1 MQALDSLKR
10 VLVGIPLILFAGC
23 EFLTDSSNDNA
34 SAGTE
39 WEAGTNLTAEYGG
52 YEFTPEQPAF
62 GDPTFAKIDAE
73 EQAVQVESMDL
84 ASLRDGIVLRIQWGQ
99 LRGNPELE
107 QATDWSGRIA
117 ISAGGIAVLRTIAFE
132 APGDHLLPRESRQ
145 VLGFV
150 SHTRPHFDGLL
161 LAIHPG
167 DAADVS
173 FGMET
178 GPFTRRWTLE
188 ELRGIQTVIPVDDL
202 GNAVAIEAITFDPA
216 CPNGFVRGHWVQR
229 DETRG
234 VFRGLW
240 ATELGHSV
248 GYIRGHFGMNE
259 AGEHVW
265 FGKIIGRDGKVL
277 GLARGQWLPSDTAEV
292 PGGTFAGH
300 WVAENRELQG
310 GVRGHYLPI
319 LSGERGTGGFF
330 TAKWHT
336 ACGGVPDPALP

>member
-1 MQALDSLKR
+1 MRALHHLHR

-23 EFLTDSSNDNA
+23 DLLTDSPSDNTAA
-34 SAGTE
+34 STD

-62 GDPTFAKIDAE
+62 GEPTFAKIDAE
-73 EQAVQVESMDL
+73 EVQVESMDL
-84 ASLRDGIVLRIQWGQ
+84 ASLRDAIVLRIQWGQ

-107 QATDWSGRIA
+107 QTTDWSGKVA
-117 ISAGGIAVLRTIAFE
+117 ITSGGIAVLRTIAFE
-132 APGDHLLPRESRQ
+132 SPRDHLLPRESRQ
-145 VLGFV
+145 VVGFV

-161 LAIHPG
+161 IAIHPG
-167 DAADVS
+167 DAAEIS

-178 GPFTRRWTLE
+178 GPFTQRWSLE
-188 ELRGIQTVIPVDDL
+188 ELRGIQRVIPVDDL
-202 GNAVAIEAITFDPA
+202 GNAVAIEAIVFDPA

-229 DETRG
+229 DESRG

-240 ATELGHSV
+240 ATELGRAV
-248 GYIRGHFGMNE
+248 GYIRGHFGVNE

-265 FGKIIGRDGKVL
+265 FGKIIGRDGRVL
-277 GLARGQWLPSDTAEV
+277 GLARGQWVPSDTAET

-300 WVAENRELQG
+300 WVAEGREIRG

-319 LSGERGTGGFF
+319 RSDERGTGGFLSG
-330 TAKWHT
+330 KWHT
-336 ACGGVPDPALP
+336 DCETPDPAMP